1 MILNKK
7 RIRGIV
13 NEVIQRMIFE
23 DSSQGDDITG
33 ELRQY
38 IELSIKAEFGDAESS
53 KRACQMHRD
62 IMDKIYLEHEEEYD
76 RKCFARILTLIKPY
90 LKKGREY
97 RLVPTGGGI
106 TVQKQINGEY
116 KDIVTYYAT
125 DENGVN
131 TNSEP
136 ILFSTEEG
144 IVVDEWETT
153 YNTSDGGMARSAVH
167 GHMTEEM
174 YNKIKSMGLIPAISV
189 DYSCH
194 WSWIYAV
201 GVEPSLK
208 HVVDKDNE
216 EDDYWKPYINF
227 DCKF

>member
-23 DSSQGDDITG
+23 DSSQGDDITD

-62 IMDKIYLEHEEEYD
+62 IMDKLCLEHEEEYD

-97 RLVPTGGGI
+97 RLVRAGGGVK
-106 TVQKQINGEY
+106 VQKQINGEY
-116 KDIVTYYAT
+116 KDIITYYAS
-125 DENGVN
+125 DENGVEN
-131 TNSEP
+131 YCEP
-136 ILFSTEEG
+136 IPFSTEEG
-144 IVVDEWETT
+144 IVIDEWETT
-153 YNTSDGGMARSAVH
+153 YNTSDGGMGRSAVH

-174 YNKIKSMGLIPAISV
+174 YNKIKSMGLIPAISE